1 MGFVP
6 NQLMEN
12 VFMAVAMDDD
22 IDLHPKNKRLPAT
35 RLAWAASN
43 LVYGNHELPLQ
54 GPQVISV
61 DEESPEGRDVV
72 TGINVTFSAALRTPA
87 LEADRFMVCCMES
100 MDLCDEWN
108 YGTEQGWQGIKMVD
122 WVGGYG
128 DYNHYYY
135 Y

>member
-54 GPQVISV
+54 GPQVIKV

-87 LEADRFMVCCMES
+87 LEADRFMVCCVEGGPME
-100 MDLCDEWN
+100 LCDEKN
-108 YGTEQGWQGIKMVD
+108 YGQPLGWQGVKMVD
-122 WVGGYG
+122 WVSDEG
-128 DYNHYYY
+128 DY
-135 Y
+135 